1 MKKFTLLSAVL
12 VAGMATA
19 QVAQVAPEQ
28 MNLQQMNPQSIQ
40 MNKEISLKDWTGYSK
55 KVANASYDLETSKYI
70 LFNCKK
76 GCKFYNGK
84 CTKNRIIREC
94 LKKGLKNKE

>member
-28 MNLQQMNPQSIQ
+28 LKLQKMEPKSIE
-40 MNKEISLKDWTGYSK
+40 MNKEVSLDAWTGYSK
-55 KVANASYDLETSKYI
+55 KVANASYDLIDYYVVKGRLTPRSLRCRLIFKTSSADFQSWSAA
-70 LFNCKK
+70 L
-76 GCKFYNGK
+76 
-84 CTKNRIIREC
+84 
-94 LKKGLKNKE
+94 